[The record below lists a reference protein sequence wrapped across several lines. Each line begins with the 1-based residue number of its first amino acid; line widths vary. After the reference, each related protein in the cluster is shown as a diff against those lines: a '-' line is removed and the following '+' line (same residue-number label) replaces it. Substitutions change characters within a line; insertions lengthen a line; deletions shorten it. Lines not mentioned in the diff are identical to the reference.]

1 MNDGQDYKKDIGF
14 DQSGKE
20 TCSDECLDDSEFT
33 IVESP
38 YFKAIKL
45 DVRVDKEKLNELLK
59 REVVNDTD
67 DDLTFVTFVTSMF
80 GEL

>member
-45 DVRVDKEKLNELLK
+45 DVTIDKQRLHELLK
-59 REVVNDTD
+59 KSVETD
-67 DDLTFVTFVTSMF
+67 DDRTFIMFVTSMF